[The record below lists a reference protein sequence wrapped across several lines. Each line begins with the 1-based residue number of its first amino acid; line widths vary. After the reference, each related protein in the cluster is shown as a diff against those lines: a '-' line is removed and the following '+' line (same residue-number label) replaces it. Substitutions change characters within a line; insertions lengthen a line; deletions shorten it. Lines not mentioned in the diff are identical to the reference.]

1 MRDPRAQLV
10 RIDSHGQA
18 HPIGS
23 VASQWLRAR
32 EGAYRL
38 LPSPPHVVFMR
49 YTGEDGR
56 RDVADGAVVRL
67 SGEITAPGALLDVVA
82 LLAQMGWRGELSVFD
97 GNDARSIF
105 FDQGNVVGAVTNVEQ
120 ERIGSILYKFGA
132 INAAQRDQAVAAQ
145 SAGKRFGEV
154 LLELGWLSQEA
165 LYQYISR
172 QIEEIVFAVLGV
184 SDGTF
189 FFLEGFDEGRLVVRH
204 TVSASALLMDSVTR
218 LDEVRFFR
226 QKIPTSSHVPVRL
239 EGAAQSSEFPVTYAA
254 VDGKRS
260 VEEIGRTTG
269 LGEFETTKQLYS
281 LVQSHRVGI
290 HPPPVDGG
298 PVAIVVAA
306 NAALA
311 TIFGAARQHAE
322 ALEASLAA
330 FSVGAG
336 VYDILLRG
344 AGPGPEGALR
354 PEIVVQ
360 NSVLV
365 AAGAD
370 PVQVLRQMLHEY
382 VSFALFSAGSALGS
396 EGEAELAK
404 RVAPLLVVLRPVG

>member
-1 MRDPRAQLV
+1 MRDPRAELV
-10 RIDSHGQA
+10 RIDSHGQI

-38 LPSPPHVVFMR
+38 LPTPRHVVFMR
-49 YTGEDGR
+49 YTGEDGH
-56 RDVADGAVVRL
+56 RDVSDGAVVRL
-67 SGEITAPGALLDVVA
+67 AGEITAPGALLDIVA
-82 LLAQMGWRGELSVFD
+82 LLAQMGWRGELSVLD
-97 GNDARSIF
+97 GSHARSIF
-105 FDQGNVVGAVTNVEQ
+105 FDQGNVVGAVTDAEQ

-132 INAAQRDQAVAAQ
+132 INEAQRDEALAAQ

-154 LLELGWLSQEA
+154 LLEHGWLAQEE
-165 LYQYISR
+165 LYQYMSR
-172 QIEEIVFAVLGV
+172 QVEEIVFAVLGV
-184 SDGTF
+184 SEGTF
-189 FFLEGFDEGRLVVRH
+189 FFLEGFDEGRLVVHH

-226 QKIPTSSHVPVRL
+226 QKIASSRHVPVRV
-239 EGAAQSSEFPVTYAA
+239 EGSGAASDFPVVYAA

-260 VEEIGRTTG
+260 VEEIGRETG

-281 LVQSHRVGI
+281 LVRSHRVSM
-290 HPPPVDGG
+290 HPPAIDGG

-311 TIFGAARQHAE
+311 TIFGVAAAHA
-322 ALEASLAA
+322 ASLEASLAA
-330 FSVGAG
+330 FTIGAG

-344 AGPGPEGALR
+344 AGPGPEGALD
-354 PEIVVQ
+354 PEIVTQ
-360 NSVLV
+360 NSLLV
-365 AAGAD
+365 AAGSD

-382 VSFALFSAGSALGS
+382 VSFALFSAGSSLGLEA
-396 EGEAELAK
+396 EGELAR